1 MISVEAALGRITAAF
16 APLGVETVPLAE
28 ALGRVLAEDVAA
40 KLSQPPVAVSAMD
53 GYAVRA
59 ADISSL
65 PARLRCVGE
74 APAGGS
80 YGKELSRGEAVRIF
94 TGGPVPAGADT
105 IVIQENTQVEGGAED
120 GHVIVIAATPPGR
133 YIRPAGLDF
142 RQGEIGLKQGR
153 RLTPRDIGL
162 AAAMNLAAL
171 PVRRK
176 PEIAVLATGDELV
189 PLGTTPGPHQ
199 IISSNGVGL
208 AAFIVAQGS
217 ICIDL
222 GIARDSIEQLR
233 EAAEKAMDADLLVT
247 TGGVSVGDHDLVQ
260 KAFGQIGFAA
270 DFWQVAMRPG
280 KPLLFGRIGRL
291 PVLGFPGNPVSAL
304 VCAVIY
310 LAPAIATMLGAKAR
324 IAPCQT
330 AFLGIDL
337 AANDHRQDYLR
348 AHLSIDAEGNPVAT
362 PFPRQDSSMLSC
374 LAGADCLVV
383 RPPHAPPAKAGS
395 RVSILALPSVPPV

>member
-80 YGKELSRGEAVRIF
+80 YGKELGRGEAVRIF

-105 IVIQENTQVEGGAED
+105 IVIQENTTAEGGAET
-120 GHVIVIAATPPGR
+120 GHVTVIAATPPGR

-171 PVRRK
+171 PVRCK
-176 PEIAVLATGDELV
+176 PRIAVLATGDELV

-208 AAFIVAQGS
+208 AAFIAAQGGL
-217 ICIDL
+217 CIDL

-233 EAAEKAMDADLLVT
+233 EAAGKAEGHRSA
-247 TGGVSVGDHDLVQ
+247 GDDRR
-260 KAFGQIGFAA
+260 G
-270 DFWQVAMRPG
+270 
-280 KPLLFGRIGRL
+280 FGRRPRSGSEGFRPNRL
-291 PVLGFPGNPVSAL
+291 CRRF
-304 VCAVIY
+304 
-310 LAPAIATMLGAKAR
+310 
-324 IAPCQT
+324 
-330 AFLGIDL
+330 
-337 AANDHRQDYLR
+337 
-348 AHLSIDAEGNPVAT
+348 
-362 PFPRQDSSMLSC
+362 
-374 LAGADCLVV
+374 LAGRDAAGKAAVV
-383 RPPHAPPAKAGS
+383 RPDRTDCRSWVSRATRFRPWCAP
-395 RVSILALPSVPPV
+395 

>member
-28 ALGRVLAEDVAA
+28 TLGRVLAEDVAA

-59 ADISSL
+59 ADIVSL

-80 YGKELSRGEAVRIF
+80 YGKELGSGEAVRIF

-105 IVIQENTQVEGGAED
+105 IVIQENTKAEGGD
-120 GHVIVIAATPPGR
+120 VTVIAATPPGR

-171 PVRRK
+171 PVRCK
-176 PEIAVLATGDELV
+176 PKIAVLATGDELV

-208 AAFIVAQGS
+208 AAFIAAQGGL
-217 ICIDL
+217 CIDL

-233 EAAEKAMDADLLVT
+233 DAAGKARDADLLVT

-310 LAPAIATMLGAKAR
+310 LAPAIAAMLGVAKTF
-324 IAPCQT
+324 IATQS
-330 AFLGIDL
+330 ALLAIDL

-348 AHLSIDAEGNPVAT
+348 ARLSFDAEGNPVAT

-374 LAGADCLVV
+374 LAEADCLVI

>member
-1 MISVEAALGRITAAF
+1 AT
-16 APLGVETVPLAE
+16 
-28 ALGRVLAEDVAA
+28 
-40 KLSQPPVAVSAMD
+40 
-53 GYAVRA
+53 
-59 ADISSL
+59 
-65 PARLRCVGE
+65 LRCVGE

-80 YGKELSRGEAVRIF
+80 YGKELCGGETVRIF

-105 IVIQENTQVEGGAED
+105 IVIQENTEAEGG
-120 GHVIVIAATPPGR
+120 HVTVIAAALPGR

-142 RQGEIGLKQGR
+142 RQGEIGLKRGR

-171 PVRRK
+171 PIRCK
-176 PEIAVLATGDELV
+176 PKIAVLATGDELV
-189 PLGTTPGPHQ
+189 PLGTIPGRHQ

-208 AAFIVAQGS
+208 AAFIAAQGGL
-217 ICIDL
+217 CIDL
-222 GIARDSIEQLR
+222 GIARDSIEMLR
-233 EAAEKAMDADLLVT
+233 DAAGKARDADLLVT

-260 KAFGQIGFAA
+260 EAFGQIGFAA

-280 KPLLFGRIGRL
+280 KPLLFGRIGQL

-310 LAPAIATMLGAKAR
+310 LAPAIAAMLGVAESSLSTQSALL
-324 IAPCQT
+324 A
-330 AFLGIDL
+330 IDL

-348 AHLSIDAEGNPVAT
+348 ARLSFDTEGNPVAT

-374 LAGADCLVV
+374 LAAADCLII

-395 RVSILALPSVPPV
+395 RVSILALPSIPPL

>member
-1 MISVEAALGRITAAF
+1 MISVREALGCIAAAF
-16 APLGVETVPLAE
+16 APLEVETVPLAE
-28 ALGRVLAEDVAA
+28 ALGRVLAENVAA
-40 KLSQPPVAVSAMD
+40 RLSQPPVAVSAMD

-65 PARLRCVGE
+65 PARLHCVGE

-80 YGKELSRGEAVRIF
+80 YDKELGRGEAVRIF

-105 IVIQENTQVEGGAED
+105 IVTQENTRAEGRQVTIVAGA
-120 GHVIVIAATPPGR
+120 PPGR
-133 YIRPAGLDF
+133 FIRPAGLDF
-142 RQGEIGLKQGR
+142 RQGEIGLTKGR
-153 RLTPRDIGL
+153 RLTPRDVGL

-176 PEIAVLATGDELV
+176 PRIAVLATGNELV
-189 PLGTTPGPHQ
+189 PLGTTPGPNQ
-199 IISSNGVGL
+199 IVSSNGIGVG
-208 AAFIVAQGS
+208 AFVAAQGGLF
-217 ICIDL
+217 IDL

-233 EAAEKAMDADLLVT
+233 EAAGRAVGADLLVT

-260 KAFGQIGFAA
+260 KAFSEIGFAA

-280 KPLLFGRIGRL
+280 KPLLFGRIGSL

-304 VCAVIY
+304 VCALIY
-310 LAPAIATMLGAKAR
+310 LGPAITAMLGAEAR
-324 IAPCQT
+324 ITPCQT

-348 AHLSIDAEGNPVAT
+348 SRLAYDADGSPVAT

-374 LAGADCLVV
+374 LAEADCLVV
-383 RPPHAPPAKAGS
+383 RPPHAPPARAGS
-395 RVSILALPSVPPV
+395 RVSIIPLPSIPSV

>member
-16 APLGVETVPLAE
+16 APLGVETIPLAE
-28 ALGRVLAEDVAA
+28 TLGRVLAEDVAA

-59 ADISSL
+59 ADIASL
-65 PARLRCVGE
+65 PASLHCVGE
-74 APAGGS
+74 APAGGN
-80 YGKELSRGEAVRIF
+80 YGKELGRGEAVRIF

-105 IVIQENTQVEGGAED
+105 IVIQENTKAEGRDVTVMAG
-120 GHVIVIAATPPGR
+120 TSPGR
-133 YIRPAGLDF
+133 HIRSAGLDF
-142 RQGEIGLKQGR
+142 RQDEIGLKQGR

-176 PEIAVLATGDELV
+176 PRIAVLATGDELV
-189 PLGTTPGPHQ
+189 PLGTTPGPYQ
-199 IISSNGVGL
+199 IISSNGLGL
-208 AAFIVAQGS
+208 AAFIAAQGG
-217 ICIDL
+217 IAVDL
-222 GIARDSIEQLR
+222 GIARDSIEQLH
-233 EAAEKAMDADLLVT
+233 EAAEKARDTDLLVT

-280 KPLLFGRIGRL
+280 KPLLFGRIGSL

-310 LAPAIATMLGAKAR
+310 LAPAIAVMLGVAEPA
-324 IAPCQT
+324 ISTTQT
-330 AFLGIDL
+330 ALLGIDL

-348 AHLSIDAEGNPVAT
+348 ARLSFDTEGNPVAT

-374 LAGADCLVV
+374 LAEADCLVI
-383 RPPHAPPAKAGS
+383 RPPHAPTAKAGS